1 MFNEAKKYA
10 NKKNISLLASGE
22 VLGQRPMSQTKK
34 ALDLIDESL
43 NFKIVRPLIELG
55 ICGRRRVEQMKLA
68 DKLGI
73 KYPFSGGGCLLCEK
87 FLSKRFKFLI
97 DKSIINEKTLTLSKI
112 GKHFFIDGVWFIV
125 ARNEEESNLIEKHKN
140 VLKSNKRTPAVYFS
154 DSFGKDNALKLQIA
168 FKNRLNSEFEKY
180 KI

>member
-1 MFNEAKKYA
+1 LSSLKNAKHGRGSGYNRGKDCKLWMFNEAKKYA

-73 KYPFSGGGCLLCEK
+73 KYPFSEG
-87 FLSKRFKFLI
+87 LSSL
-97 DKSIINEKTLTLSKI
+97 
-112 GKHFFIDGVWFIV
+112 
-125 ARNEEESNLIEKHKN
+125 
-140 VLKSNKRTPAVYFS
+140 
-154 DSFGKDNALKLQIA
+154 
-168 FKNRLNSEFEKY
+168 
-180 KI
+180 